1 MAKKDSVIKKLP
13 KGETVRLTYIND
25 KGKTYI
31 VTVDRDRKY
40 YLYEKL
46 DKEYKYLKSRGN
58 DPLFKECYEQ

>member
-1 MAKKDSVIKKLP
+1 MAKKDSIIKKIP
-13 KGETVRLTYIND
+13 KGETARLTYIND

-46 DKEYKYLKSRGN
+46 DKEYKYLKSRSN
-58 DPLFKECYEQ
+58 DPLFRECYEQ

>member
-31 VTVDRDRKY
+31 VAVDRDRKY

-46 DKEYKYLKSRGN
+46 DKEYKNAVDN
-58 DPLFKECYEQ
+58 DI

>member
-46 DKEYKYLKSRGN
+46 DKEYKYLK
-58 DPLFKECYEQ
+58 DPLFRECYEQ

>member
-25 KGKTYI
+25 KGKTY
-31 VTVDRDRKY
+31 
-40 YLYEKL
+40 EKL
-46 DKEYKYLKSRGN
+46 DKEYKYLKSRSN